1 MEPGQATQELTIA
14 ASTPRLGCVARKNID
29 AEV

>member
-14 ASTPRLGCVARKNID
+14 ASTPRLACVARKNID
-29 AEV
+29 AEL